1 MCLGQVMAHQNKYL
15 IHFKAYSEQ
24 SRIFKKE
31 VFCENSQET
40 ENWVRKLKI
49 KTQKKQNLKTE
60 T

>member
-1 MCLGQVMAHQNKYL
+1 MAHQNKYL

-40 ENWVRKLKI
+40 EN
-49 KTQKKQNLKTE
+49 
-60 T
+60 